1 MSCKNNLWAACLAF
15 PSPLEEK
22 SPFALAI
29 RAMITKRD

>member
-15 PSPLEEK
+15 PSPREEK

-29 RAMITKRD
+29 CSLITKGD